1 MTTESLTCCR
11 LIASSLHG
19 VPETSNSM
27 MNSMLTAMRS
37 GISAVGR
44 RMGVSLP
51 QTLRKMLEGNL
62 GLPACLSMLLAD
74 AETAKSA
81 SSATPMPAICATC

>member
-1 MTTESLTCCR
+1 MKEKQTPAPSAAVAWCR
-11 LIASSLHG
+11 LTASNVHG
-19 VPETSNSM
+19 LSEPSNSM

-51 QTLRKMLEGNL
+51 QTLRKLLEGKL
-62 GLPACLSMLLAD
+62 GLPGS
-74 AETAKSA
+74 
-81 SSATPMPAICATC
+81 

>member
-1 MTTESLTCCR
+1 
-11 LIASSLHG
+11 
-19 VPETSNSM
+19 

-51 QTLRKMLEGNL
+51 LPLRKMLDGIGFCHWLTVPSFQAFVYAMSKAYSCICVHKNV
-62 GLPACLSMLLAD
+62 AAFSLLFRFHIISHTD
-74 AETAKSA
+74 MHQTV
-81 SSATPMPAICATC
+81 